1 MPGRA
6 NSLASGVVAGMLGAA
21 VLLCLNATA
30 SSAAECQDKT
40 AEPGHWYYRW
50 DWPLHPECGLFG
62 PAEVTTETPLSAA
75 TAGDDSRKSQ
85 PDTIPDRPGETTQSP
100 SPEPARRNKT
110 VRREPPQVASHLT
123 TTAAADRHDQQKQSA
138 SIGKQVSPSNEVDRD
153 SLFQDF
159 VKWQLD
165 RDLFGRP

>member
-1 MPGRA
+1 MPERA
-6 NSLASGVVAGMLGAA
+6 DSLVIASAFAAA

-30 SSAAECQDKT
+30 SSATECQERA
-40 AEPGHWYYRW
+40 AEPGHQYYHW

-62 PAEVTTETPLSAA
+62 PAEVTTETPVSAA
-75 TAGDDSRKSQ
+75 NA
-85 PDTIPDRPGETTQSP
+85 IPDRPAEATQSA

-110 VRREPPQVASHLT
+110 VRRERPQIAPPLT
-123 TTAAADRHDQQKQSA
+123 TTGAADRGDQPKQSA
-138 SIGKQVSPSNEVDRD
+138 SVEKQVSPFNEADRE

-165 RDLFGRP
+165 RNLFGRP

>member
-1 MPGRA
+1 MPERA
-6 NSLASGVVAGMLGAA
+6 DSLIMASTLAAA

-30 SSAAECQDKT
+30 SSATECQERA
-40 AEPGHWYYRW
+40 AEPGHRYYHW

-62 PAEVTTETPLSAA
+62 PAEVTTETPVSAA
-75 TAGDDSRKSQ
+75 TTGDDSRKSN
-85 PDTIPDRPGETTQSP
+85 PNTIPGRSAEATQSN
-100 SPEPARRNKT
+100 SPEPARRHKT
-110 VRREPPQVASHLT
+110 VRRERPQIAPPLT
-123 TTAAADRHDQQKQSA
+123 TTGAADRGDQPKQSA
-138 SIGKQVSPSNEVDRD
+138 SVEKQVSPFNEADRE